1 MFSFPFD
8 FQALQILYT
17 FSILHVKHY
26 RQLKDVTFV
35 LKKNPVFAKLG
46 LIGISKYSGT
56 SIFEH
61 LCSSVGII
69 FEEM

>member
-17 FSILHVKHY
+17 FSILHVKH
-26 RQLKDVTFV
+26 RQLKHVTVV
-35 LKKNPVFAKLG
+35 LKKIPVFAKLG
-46 LIGISKYSGT
+46 LICIYKYNET

-61 LCSSVGII
+61 LCSLVGII